1 MPTVSINHV
10 TRYRWMTRGIKAEF
24 DYDRREDKG
33 IQPPLTTLKSRSG
46 TCRDYAV
53 LMMEAVRALG
63 FAAYFVSGYLNQPSE
78 ADARIGGHST
88 HTFLPGSGW
97 IEFDPTN
104 GIDGNRGLVRVAG
117 TRDPA
122 QATPP
127 PGTWQGVRSS
137 HIGMEVE
144 VEIKRLVASS
154 DHTDHKDQ
162 ITAHSRE
169 ETATC

>member
-1 MPTVSINHV
+1 MPTVSKNNV
-10 TRYRWMTRGIKAEF
+10 TRYRWKTRGIKAEF
-24 DYDRREDKG
+24 DYNRREHKG
-33 IQPPLTTLKSRSG
+33 IQPPLTTLRSCSG
-46 TCRDYAV
+46 TCRDCAV
-53 LMMEAVRALG
+53 LMMEAVRAPG
-63 FAAYFVSGYLNQPSE
+63 FAAHFVSGYLNQPSE
-78 ADARIGGHST
+78 SDARIGGHST

-144 VEIKRLVASS
+144 VEIKRLVASA
-154 DHTDHKDQ
+154 DCTDHKGQ
-162 ITAHSRE
+162 ITAHARE
-169 ETATC
+169 QTATC